1 MGDFLDEM
9 AEMMSQE
16 TPTVS
21 KQRSSEK
28 EIIMSGAFRSLW
40 LDRVVRMQESFEELQ
55 QLFVDMFHGD
65 LVGEFG
71 FGGPPPMVHEAQAQR
86 PPSSSRSS
94 SSEASPSW
102 DGVNKR
108 CSSAMGSGMPP
119 RPGRSGS
126 GRSGLSFEVF
136 DREDFALVHFTRSM
150 LTLPILYVHTQGCD
164 LGPEEEAPWMQEDI
178 STATG
183 GMNKKQRLSTKQ
195 SQGLSSSSEEDETSA
210 RPASRERLP
219 AFCVRGFGCSSD

>member
-1 MGDFLDEM
+1 
-9 AEMMSQE
+9 
-16 TPTVS
+16 
-21 KQRSSEK
+21 
-28 EIIMSGAFRSLW
+28 
-40 LDRVVRMQESFEELQ
+40 MQESFEELQ

-126 GRSGLSFEVF
+126 GLSGLSSEVF

-150 LTLPILYVHTQGCD
+150 LTLPILYVRTQGCD
-164 LGPEEEAPWMQEDI
+164 LGPEEEAPWTHDDI
-178 STATG
+178 STSG
-183 GMNKKQRLSTKQ
+183 RNKKQRVSTRQ
-195 SQGLSSSSEEDETSA
+195 SPPSSSGSTSA
-210 RPASRERLP
+210 EASPSQVLNDDD
-219 AFCVRGFGCSSD
+219 F